1 MLDRRLATFVQWV
14 RRHIFLFCSP
24 LISLCWKIDLAN
36 IEGALISNENIFFHF
51 NLIHRRENIQT
62 SALGKNTRCLQ
73 SGQARWLGPD
83 CYMLGLCRYL
93 QMNCTANSSISNS
106 LFGLNKRRFI
116 LFLPSEKEKSLCLI
130 CSFKN
135 ILVCSSL
142 MQQQPHFLPAARH
155 CSLIHSTASGL
166 LHTTCPMLGCQD
178 WILPLLTK
186 RPEKTFREWLCI
198 PRCCFFSPKT
208 SQHVHRTCVC
218 VRESGLGWLAS
229 RKAKMCQSGQREL
242 EMKLQ
247 FMCQMPMKLNDF
259 SSPER
264 CHSASHFNHI
274 GKGNTSTNS
283 RRATMLLELMDVIKW
298 YV

>member
-1 MLDRRLATFVQWV
+1 MLEQWV

-93 QMNCTANSSISNS
+93 QMNCTANSSISHS
-106 LFGLNKRRFI
+106 LFD
-116 LFLPSEKEKSLCLI
+116 LFFFCLQKKKNPPCLI

-155 CSLIHSTASGL
+155 YSLIHSTASGL

-198 PRCCFFSPKT
+198 PRCCFFPSET
-208 SQHVHRTCVC
+208 QDMCVC
-218 VRESGLGWLAS
+218 MCVRVALVDLRAG
-229 RKAKMCQSGQREL
+229 K
-242 EMKLQ
+242 
-247 FMCQMPMKLNDF
+247 P
-259 SSPER
+259 R
-264 CHSASHFNHI
+264 CARVD
-274 GKGNTSTNS
+274 KGSW
-283 RRATMLLELMDVIKW
+283 KW
-298 YV
+298 SCNLCVKWPWN